1 MQQLRIRCGVLR
13 SCNMSALCVQK
24 LSEPDHLIMDLI
36 HPQTSNQNSVE
47 PIPVVQMQ
55 FASLFM

>member
-1 MQQLRIRCGVLR
+1 
-13 SCNMSALCVQK
+13 
-24 LSEPDHLIMDLI
+24 MDLI

>member
-1 MQQLRIRCGVLR
+1 
-13 SCNMSALCVQK
+13 MSALCVQK